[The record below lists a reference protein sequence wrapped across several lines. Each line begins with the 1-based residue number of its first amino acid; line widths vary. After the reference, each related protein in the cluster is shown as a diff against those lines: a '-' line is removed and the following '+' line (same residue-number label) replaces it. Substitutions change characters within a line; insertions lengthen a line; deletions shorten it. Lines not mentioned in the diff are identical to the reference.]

1 MGENPHKKGEKPP
14 LFFWQY
20 ICNHFYILILICIS
34 IFVLPFNNQNNMPE
48 TVFSILLGIGLAA
61 SVGFRIF
68 VPLFALSIASYYGII
83 PLNENW
89 QWIGSTAAM
98 ITLGIATIVE
108 IGAYL
113 IPWLDNL
120 LDTIAV
126 PLAAIAG
133 TAVMLSTMADLDPVV
148 TWSLAIIAGGGTAT
162 AIKSST
168 STTRLASTATTGG
181 LANPVVSTVE
191 SGTSIIMS
199 ILAFLWPPLAII
211 FVIIILWLLFKVFK
225 WFRPRKESLP

>member
-1 MGENPHKKGEKPP
+1 
-14 LFFWQY
+14 
-20 ICNHFYILILICIS
+20 
-34 IFVLPFNNQNNMPE
+34 MPE
-48 TVFSILLGIGLAA
+48 TIFSILLGIALAA

-68 VPLFALSIASYYGII
+68 VPLFVLSIASYYDII

-89 QWIGSTAAM
+89 QWLGSTSAM
-98 ITLGIATIVE
+98 IALGIATLVE

-133 TAVMLSTMADLDPVV
+133 TAVMLSTMADLDPVI

-162 AIKSST
+162 AIKAST
-168 STTRLASTATTGG
+168 STARLTSTATTGG
-181 LANPVVSTVE
+181 IANPIVSMVE
-191 SGTSIIMS
+191 SGTAIMLS
-199 ILAFLWPPLAII
+199 ILSFIAPVLAII
-211 FVIIILWLLFKVFK
+211 FVIIILWLLFKVLRWFK
-225 WFRPRKESLP
+225 PSKKVSDS

>member
-1 MGENPHKKGEKPP
+1 
-14 LFFWQY
+14 
-20 ICNHFYILILICIS
+20 
-34 IFVLPFNNQNNMPE
+34 MPE
-48 TVFSILLGIGLAA
+48 TIFSVLLGIGLAA

-89 QWIGSTAAM
+89 QWVGSSAAM
-98 ITLGIATIVE
+98 IALGIATIVE

-148 TWSLAIIAGGGTAT
+148 TWSLAIIAGGGPAT
-162 AIKSST
+162 AIKAST
-168 STTRLASTATTGG
+168 STARLATTATTGG
-181 LANPVVSTVE
+181 IANPIVSTVE
-191 SGTSIIMS
+191 SGTSIVLS
-199 ILAFLWPPLAII
+199 ILVFVAPVIAII
-211 FVIIILWLLFKVFK
+211 FVIIILWLMFKVFR
-225 WFRPRKESLP
+225 WFNPSKKEIYE

>member
-1 MGENPHKKGEKPP
+1 
-14 LFFWQY
+14 
-20 ICNHFYILILICIS
+20 
-34 IFVLPFNNQNNMPE
+34 MPE
-48 TVFSILLGIGLAA
+48 TIFSILLGIGLAA

-83 PLNENW
+83 SLNENW
-89 QWIGSTAAM
+89 QWVGSSAAM

-108 IGAYL
+108 IGVYL
-113 IPWLDNL
+113 VPWLDNL

-162 AIKSST
+162 AIKAST
-168 STTRLASTATTGG
+168 STARLASTTTTGG
-181 LANPVVSTVE
+181 IANPIVSTVE
-191 SGTSIIMS
+191 LGTSIVMS
-199 ILAFLWPPLAII
+199 VLAFVAPVIAII
-211 FVIIILWLLFKVFK
+211 FVIIILWLIFKVFR
-225 WFRPRKESLP
+225 WFKPSKNVSDS

>member
-1 MGENPHKKGEKPP
+1 
-14 LFFWQY
+14 
-20 ICNHFYILILICIS
+20 
-34 IFVLPFNNQNNMPE
+34 MPE
-48 TVFSILLGIGLAA
+48 TIFSILLGIGLAA

-68 VPLFALSIASYYGII
+68 VPLFALSIASYYGIV

-89 QWIGSTAAM
+89 QWVGSSAAM
-98 ITLGIATIVE
+98 IALGIATIVE

-133 TAVMLSTMADLDPVV
+133 TAVMLSTMGDLDPVV

-168 STTRLASTATTGG
+168 STARLASTATTGG
-181 LANPVVSTVE
+181 IANPIVSTVE
-191 SGTSIIMS
+191 SGTSIVLS
-199 ILAFLWPPLAII
+199 ILVFVAPVIAII
-211 FVIIILWLLFKVFK
+211 FVIIILWLMFKVFR
-225 WFRPRKESLP
+225 WFKPSKNLSDS